1 MFLPISSVAE
11 DVGNGSWFLPCG
23 QLHLQ
28 LVIQFLFICSLPMS
42 QDIVAIFP
50 VVILK
55 LDKVLNKCQLSCDVS
70 TYMIQNDIKFIAM

>member
-1 MFLPISSVAE
+1 MFLPISSEAE

-42 QDIVAIFP
+42 QDIVAMFP

-55 LDKVLNKCQLSCDVS
+55 LDKVGHFILNSFNRFAYLIFKL
-70 TYMIQNDIKFIAM
+70 I

>member
-1 MFLPISSVAE
+1 
-11 DVGNGSWFLPCG
+11 
-23 QLHLQ
+23 
-28 LVIQFLFICSLPMS
+28 MS
-42 QDIVAIFP
+42 QDIVAISP